1 MTQSPG
7 HQLRMCV
14 EEEKVLSSLSSYIS
28 ISIYPSLSSYN
39 FSILVMR
46 NFNIYSLSNSQIYT
60 TVLAIVTMPYTIYPG
75 LIYLITGS
83 LYLLTT
89 FTHFSHPTSYLYV
102 CEPPPYSFLNPQN
115 SNFHYWA
122 EEKALPCEC
131 N

>member
-7 HQLRMCV
+7 HQKRMCV
-14 EEEKVLSSLSSYIS
+14 EEEKVLSSLSSHT
-28 ISIYPSLSSYN
+28 SIYPSLSIYN
-39 FSILVMR
+39 SSILVVR

-60 TVLAIVTMPYTIYPG
+60 TVLAIVTMPYNIYPG
-75 LIYLITGS
+75 FVYLITGS

-89 FTHFSHPTSYLYV
+89 FTHFSHPTSYFDV
-102 CEPPPYSFLNPQN
+102 CEPSPYSFLNPQN

-122 EEKALPCEC
+122 EEKALPHEC